1 MGVDREKQAENPKP
15 ETDRKDLEIRVEII
29 SMTEENYTLLF
40 PYMYDRVKMNEG
52 ILQQSFVYLGGG
64 KICH

>member
-1 MGVDREKQAENPKP
+1 MADIVRSSKY
-15 ETDRKDLEIRVEII
+15 LEIRVEII

-40 PYMYDRVKMNEG
+40 PYMYDSVKMNER

-64 KICH
+64 EICH